1 MWHLHRDLH
10 RQLDVAG
17 ELAVLEPRGLVN
29 QLLHAVLLNRV
40 GVEVVVL
47 EHLDQLCAGRLGM
60 AVQQVLPDDV
70 LAMTEHALGGL
81 VHFQYLTVFVANG
94 H

>member
-1 MWHLHRDLH
+1 MRHLHRDLH

-47 EHLDQLCAGRLGM
+47 EHLDQLRAGRLGM

-70 LAMTEHALGGL
+70 LAVTEHALGGL